1 MLPNLAT
8 RSRGQDKGP
17 SDCSVSCWE
26 SPWRRKESGGAA
38 AQQGLGLGER
48 ASGCCS
54 SADLLCEA
62 TSVSPHPVATPALA
76 SVSSYRT
83 R

>member
-1 MLPNLAT
+1 MLPNLAA
-8 RSRGQDKGP
+8 RPRGQDKGP
-17 SDCSVSCWE
+17 SDRSGSRWE
-26 SPWRRKESGGAA
+26 SPWRRKESGGAT
-38 AQQGLGLGER
+38 AQQGPGLGER
-48 ASGCCS
+48 VLGCCS

-62 TSVSPHPVATPALA
+62 TSVPPHPVATPALA